1 MFKTETTNPFLQ
13 HSIDIVFQIWFVFFQ
28 LNEAIKASFANF
40 KLRFE
45 ERCRADNEAALRVSG
60 DAYRTSMEAVCGGN
74 KPYLDESTF
83 NKEHNTSKNLANQ
96 IFRDKPKMGGMEF
109 SLEEKVV
116 VIRGQTESSMI
127 THYQK
132 ASYIFCR
139 IKFQRV

>member
-1 MFKTETTNPFLQ
+1 M
-13 HSIDIVFQIWFVFFQ
+13 
-28 LNEAIKASFANF
+28 
-40 KLRFE
+40 RFE

-132 ASYIFCR
+132 ASYIIFR